1 VSGVGC
7 RVSGVR
13 LNVGASDKE
22 FWRKFMLT
30 WQGSRIFSMKRFF
43 GNKNFTVGFILT
55 SIVLIAALISA
66 FWTPYDSNRMNVR
79 ARLQS
84 PSLSHPLGT
93 DHYGRDTLSRVMVGA
108 VNSIIVGLVTV
119 AIGLSV
125 GVILGL
131 ASAYYGRWVDESIMR
146 FSDLLFG
153 FPAVLSAILITSIL
167 GPSMV
172 NAMLAIGIF
181 SIPIFARL
189 TRAVS
194 ISFWER
200 EFIAAARASGV
211 SEWAITWRHVLP
223 NILSPLLIQGTI
235 QFAVA
240 ILAEAGLSYLGL
252 GTQPPHASWGRM
264 LNEAQTYMGLS
275 PWIAIFPGLAIA
287 WAVLGLNLLGDG
299 LRDTLDPKMVRAR

>member
-1 VSGVGC
+1 MRRFCNNKNVTVGC
-7 RVSGVR
+7 ALS
-13 LNVGASDKE
+13 L
-22 FWRKFMLT
+22 
-30 WQGSRIFSMKRFF
+30 
-43 GNKNFTVGFILT
+43 
-55 SIVLIAALISA
+55 IVVIAAMVSLA
-66 FWTPYDSNRMNVR
+66 WTPYDGNKMN
-79 ARLQS
+79 ARLRLQG
-84 PSLSHPLGT
+84 PSWQHPLGT
-93 DHYGRDTLSRVMVGA
+93 DQYGRDTLSRVMVGA

-125 GVILGL
+125 GVFLGL

-153 FPAVLSAILITSIL
+153 FPAVLTAILITSIL
-167 GPSMV
+167 GPSMI

-181 SIPIFARL
+181 YIPVFARL
-189 TRAVS
+189 TRAVAMTV
-194 ISFWER
+194 WER
-200 EFIAAARASGV
+200 EYIAAARAGGI

-264 LNEAQTYMGLS
+264 LNEAQTYMSLS
-275 PWIAIFPGLAIA
+275 PWMAIFPGVAIA
-287 WAVLGLNLLGDG
+287 WAVLGFNLLGDG
-299 LRDTLDPKMVRAR
+299 LRDTLDPKMVRVR